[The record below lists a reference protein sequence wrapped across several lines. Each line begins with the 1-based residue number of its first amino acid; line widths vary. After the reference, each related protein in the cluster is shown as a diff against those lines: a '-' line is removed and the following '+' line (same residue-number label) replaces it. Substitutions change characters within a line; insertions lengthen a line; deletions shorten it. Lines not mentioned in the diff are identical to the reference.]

1 MQAWKQILRR
11 IMSTQTNQPIWGA
24 CVIGDRAG
32 WSVCLRIKRSRV
44 SLTPENT
51 TTWSW
56 PSVNSTSA
64 SSFYRT
70 TRTSTSPASGKFSK
84 NMTRFVGRESG
95 PVPCYITIYILSLL
109 YILSDLF
116 SKHDCVYALRTFID
130 ITGTW
135 SLQCTCWYCLD
146 LLIEKDFNKVFVF
159 TVVILHQCNNCLF
172 CNVLRNWFHPSNK
185 NLIECLLCCCSSCR
199 HREVANGD
207 RAMLRWPL
215 STPIKRWIT
224 WSMK

>member
-11 IMSTQTNQPIWGA
+11 IMSTHTNRPIWVA

-32 WSVCLRIKRSRV
+32 CTVCLRIKRSRA

-64 SSFYRT
+64 SSSYRT
-70 TRTSTSPASGKFSK
+70 TRTSTSLASGKSSK
-84 NMTRFVGRESG
+84 NMTRFVGCEG
-95 PVPCYITIYILSLL
+95 DPVPCYITIYILSLL

-116 SKHDCVYALRTFID
+116 GKYDCVYALGTFID

-135 SLQCTCWYCLD
+135 SLQCTYRYCLD

-159 TVVILHQCNNCLF
+159 TAVIFNQCNNCLF
-172 CNVLRNWFHPSNK
+172 CNVMRNWFPSSIK
-185 NLIECLLCCCSSCR
+185 IWWSGYFVV
-199 HREVANGD
+199 VAYAD
-207 RAMLRWPL
+207 
-215 STPIKRWIT
+215 T
-224 WSMK
+224 